1 VAEAIMSQDAVIR
14 TAGLVKTYQEGWFRR
29 RAYQA
34 LRGVDLEV
42 RPREIFGL
50 LGPNG
55 AGKTTLI
62 KILLGILHPSG
73 GKATVLGQ
81 PAGSLDAR
89 RRIGYLP
96 ENMVFPRHHTGHSA
110 LQFYGRLN
118 GLSEEVIR
126 QREPELL
133 EMVGLRGREGELVRK
148 YSKGMRQRLGLA
160 QAMIHQPDILI
171 MDEPTDGLDP
181 VGRSQI
187 REVIE
192 RLREMGKT
200 VFLNSHILQ
209 EVELVCDRV
218 AIMAKGK
225 LRRLGTVAELT
236 EVSGSDAGAL
246 TILRVMA
253 SPEQVAAIR
262 ASGSPEPPPVRVL
275 PLTGGTD
282 GELSLELSDGSQPS
296 LDRWIDLLR
305 SHSISIVAVERK
317 KPRLE
322 DVFMQTVDRSSSPE
336 SSPETMHAEGE
347 GGRR

>member
-1 VAEAIMSQDAVIR
+1 
-14 TAGLVKTYQEGWFRR
+14 
-29 RAYQA
+29 
-34 LRGVDLEV
+34 
-42 RPREIFGL
+42 
-50 LGPNG
+50 
-55 AGKTTLI
+55 LI
-62 KILLGILHPSG
+62 KILLGILHPTG

-118 GLSEEVIR
+118 GLSEDEIR
-126 QREPELL
+126 QREPGLL

-160 QAMIHQPDILI
+160 QAMIHHPDILI

-218 AIMAKGK
+218 AIMAKGQ

-236 EVSGSDAGAL
+236 EVPGGGVGAL
-246 TILRVMA
+246 TLLRVIA
-253 SPEQVAAIR
+253 SPEQLAAIG
-262 ASGSPEPPPVRVL
+262 ASGSDGTPSVRLL
-275 PLTGGTD
+275 PTTGGTD
-282 GELSLELSDGSQPS
+282 GELLLELSDGSQPS
-296 LDRWIDLLR
+296 LDHWIDLLR
-305 SHSISIVAVERK
+305 SHSISIISVERK

-336 SSPETMHAEGE
+336 SSQEAIHVEGE
-347 GGRR
+347 GGLR